1 MISTKQDVQILAALM
16 LEKGITDVVIS
27 PGSRNAPL
35 INTFDALPEF
45 RCFNIVDER
54 SAAFFAMGLA
64 LRLGR
69 PVAVA
74 CTSGSAML
82 NYAPAVAEAF
92 YQKIP
97 LVVLSADRPQEWV
110 DQGDGQTIR
119 QNNALANMVKKS
131 VSLSGGMRDEAEVWY
146 NTRLINEVLNAATD
160 VENGPVHLNLPFAEP
175 LYDMVEAELPQV
187 KPITM
192 SRGEAQLDTA
202 TLSELQNEWL
212 SANKKLIIVGQMQAD
227 AALETL
233 LNQLAYD
240 DTVVILS
247 EKTSNIKGE
256 NILDS
261 IDNLLFANDDTA
273 LAPDLLITL
282 GGQIVSKKVKSWL
295 RQNKPQEHWHF
306 SPSAEVQDTFMS
318 LTRVL
323 SISPLE
329 VLPKLGST
337 PNGDYSQHWRKLN
350 RNTEQLHKD
359 YVKQLDY
366 CDFTVF
372 DSIMKYLPKEAVL
385 HLSNSTPVRYAQLF
399 PTQEVVYQSNRG
411 TSGIDGVISTA
422 AGYAHDDER
431 LNILVVGDLS
441 FFYDSNGL
449 WNKHFPKNLKI
460 ILINNEGGGIF
471 RFIDGPS
478 RMAASDE
485 HFVASHQTKAE
496 GLVKGFGL
504 DYASANNLN
513 ELNSQLNQLITS
525 ETASVLEVFTPA
537 QDNAIALREYFKY
550 LKEHTLK

>member
-64 LRLGR
+64 LKLGR

-119 QNNALANMVKKS
+119 QDNALANMVKKS

-160 VENGPVHLNLPFAEP
+160 IENGPVHLNLPFAEP
-175 LYDMVEAELPQV
+175 LYDTVEMELPQV
-187 KPITM
+187 KSVAM
-192 SRGEAQLDTA
+192 CRGEAQLDTA
-202 TLSELQNEWL
+202 TLSELKKEWL

-227 AALETL
+227 AALEKL
-233 LNQLAYD
+233 LNQLADD
-240 DTVVILS
+240 DTVVVLS
-247 EKTSNIKGE
+247 EKTSNIKGD

-261 IDNLLFANDDTA
+261 IDNLLFANDDAT

-295 RQNKPQEHWHF
+295 RQNKAQGHWHF
-306 SPSAEVQDTFMS
+306 SPAAEVQDTFMS

-329 VLPKLGST
+329 VLPQLGST
-337 PNGDYSQHWRKLN
+337 PNGEYSQHWRKLN
-350 RNTEQLHKD
+350 ANTEQLHKD
-359 YVKQLDY
+359 YVKQLDF

-372 DSIMKYLPKEAVL
+372 DTVMKHLPKNAVL

-399 PTQEVVYQSNRG
+399 PTKEVVYQSNRG

-504 DYASANNLN
+504 DYTSAHNQN
-513 ELNSQLNQLITS
+513 EFDSQLSQLITS
-525 ETASVLEVFTPA
+525 DSATVLEVFTPA
-537 QDNAIALREYFKY
+537 QDNALALREYFKY
-550 LKEHTLK
+550 LNKNTSK